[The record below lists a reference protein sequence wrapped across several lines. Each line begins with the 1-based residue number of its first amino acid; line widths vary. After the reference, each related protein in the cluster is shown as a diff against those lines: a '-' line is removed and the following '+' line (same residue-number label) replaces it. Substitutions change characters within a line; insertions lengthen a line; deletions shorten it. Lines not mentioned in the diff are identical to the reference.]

1 MFGLGF
7 GELLIIFFVILIFLG
22 PSKLPELAK
31 ALGKGIKE
39 FQKAK
44 DGITQDI
51 HREVTDSKSEK
62 ITAQYK
68 QLVEEPA
75 KDEATLATKVKAEV

>member
-31 ALGKGIKE
+31 ALGKGIRE

-44 DGITQDI
+44 EGIAQDI
-51 HREVTDSKSEK
+51 HREVTDSKNEK

-68 QLVEEPA
+68 QLVEVEGKA
-75 KDEATLATKVKAEV
+75 KDEATVAPKA